1 MTRNTKI
8 VKKIIAL
15 FLVLL
20 LSINSFAA
28 VVSDNDGSA
37 FITKAEFDSLK
48 NNFQSQLDQYNTS
61 IDSKIDNAI
70 ASYLSGIKMEIKSV
84 KNFYNGQA
92 QKALVCDTSRIDNL
106 KWGQIGID
114 CDITTAH
121 MQSAK
126 WNENAGAIS
135 WFVMTLY
142 RDGDNIKE
150 FEMFRYDRNTKK
162 LICYTNDLKC
172 TFKCTSIRIE
182 NEGWVPITSEP
193 PTWYYRWHAGTHNT
207 ATKINTYADY
217 PLQRGKYNTY
227 LASPSW
233 LHVYG
238 RGFNSMIQGNV
249 NGTSGS
255 QGKWVYQP
263 SAVINS
269 ETQILNVIE
278 DSENDT
284 QNKLWTNCDN
294 TKSTIDVK
302 TLNSDYDA
310 DTSKF
315 AINYDKTGRT
325 LNYLR
330 PDENQ
335 VKFKDGYG
343 YLANLNQTLLAEK
356 TSIDFK
362 FSKVGTMPDYDV
374 PTPVVYTAADW
385 YEPYFE
391 NDKEY
396 SKNITN
402 ASVDDTLLSKYS
414 SYGWTGKLP
423 QGFPI
428 DVFETNTECSFEITF
443 PTEMVLGFKT
453 TPFSIGT
460 LLKDE
465 VGDADIKMYVD
476 DVEKTSSVPVTLSA
490 GVHKVRL
497 VYNGTSSKPIF
508 FKVGRT
514 ASDQSTKNRYI
525 ITLPKEYTLTK
536 NQ

>member
-1 MTRNTKI
+1 MTRNIKI

-193 PTWYYRWHAGTHNT
+193 PNWYYRWHAGTHHT

-217 PLQRGKYNTY
+217 PLQRGNYNTY

-302 TLNSDYDA
+302 TLNSDYND

-356 TSIDFK
+356 TSIDFN
-362 FSKVGTMPDYDV
+362 FSKAGTMPDYDA

-396 SKNITN
+396 SKI
-402 ASVDDTLLSKYS
+402 
-414 SYGWTGKLP
+414 
-423 QGFPI
+423 
-428 DVFETNTECSFEITF
+428 
-443 PTEMVLGFKT
+443 
-453 TPFSIGT
+453 
-460 LLKDE
+460 
-465 VGDADIKMYVD
+465 
-476 DVEKTSSVPVTLSA
+476 
-490 GVHKVRL
+490 
-497 VYNGTSSKPIF
+497 
-508 FKVGRT
+508 
-514 ASDQSTKNRYI
+514 
-525 ITLPKEYTLTK
+525 
-536 NQ
+536 